1 MRKVYDIARWFV
13 MKEAMTH
20 EKLQGM
26 VYLSYAWFYTL
37 NLQDLFETEGFEA
50 LPIMPAEM
58 ELSSKYHSYGNKK
71 IKAIKGEKLPKDI
84 EVFLESVYD
93 TYKIAD
99 GEALCAYLRD
109 STPYKKARARQT
121 KISREDMKSYYEYQ
135 QR

>member
-1 MRKVYDIARWFV
+1 

-20 EKLQGM
+20 EKLQGLL
-26 VYLSYAWFYTL
+26 YLSYAWFIAL
-37 NLQDLFETEGFEA
+37 NQQDLFETEGFEA

-58 ELSSKYHSYGNKK
+58 ELFSKYHSYGKKK
-71 IKAIKGEKLPKDI
+71 IKVIKGEKLPKDI
-84 EVFLESVYD
+84 EAFLESVYE

-109 STPYKKARARQT
+109 STPYKNARANQT
-121 KISREDMKSYYEYQ
+121 KISREDMKSYYECQ